1 MFNKI
6 LNTNRL
12 LYRCNPK
19 CKSHT
24 VITTFAA
31 TIKIE
36 TLLKYVIMLHH
47 LSNMDGEPPWVNIS
61 SDLLRHL
68 LCVIFYRTTLYANLF
83 KLENVGTH
91 SMRQRASTLVRT
103 QWPTPIWV
111 RGMFS
116 VVRSVASSFF
126 ISLYLFDLHI
136 SSTLC
141 LSLLFFS
148 LFISLSPSL
157 PSLTSG
163 QSKRLQVKTSRKN
176 FRVIETSFFHFMW
189 TLFSQRVQLSDL
201 QFSRGHQQRL
211 VLCFRCFVLFVIY
224 FQSQQKQ
231 NINIIMKSFIVALGK
246 VFSFQQQTKNCCIH
260 LPKNCLMLHY
270 F

>member
-1 MFNKI
+1 
-6 LNTNRL
+6 
-12 LYRCNPK
+12 
-19 CKSHT
+19 
-24 VITTFAA
+24 
-31 TIKIE
+31 
-36 TLLKYVIMLHH
+36 MLHH

-126 ISLYLFDLHI
+126 LSLYLFDLHI
-136 SSTLC
+136 SSILC
-141 LSLLFFS
+141 ISLPFFS
-148 LFISLSPSL
+148 LFISLSLSPSPL
-157 PSLTSG
+157 WLQGNRNVCRWRRAGRIFGS
-163 QSKRLQVKTSRKN
+163 SKLL
-176 FRVIETSFFHFMW
+176 FFHFMW

-211 VLCFRCFVLFVIY
+211 VLCFRCFVIFVIY